1 MLRRAWA
8 LPFAIAAACGGAGA
22 PRDPHAA
29 SRAAADPAAAE
40 AACATCHAEIAR
52 EHRGSNH
59 AEAFRH
65 ATFQEAYAAEP
76 LPFCAGCHAPHADA
90 RAPRPPASD
99 LGVGCLACH
108 AELGAKA
115 GAARAAGSDAACARC
130 HEFPYPPGVLPGRLL
145 QKTASEH
152 RASSKAGVSC
162 IQCHMPREGG
172 RRSHAFSASRD
183 EGRIQSAAAI
193 EARRDGEALVITF
206 TRQAAGHAFPTGDV
220 FRRLLVVVTSPA
232 GERRVALGRRT
243 REPAEIDERPF
254 ADGKDRHEV
263 RVPVGRG
270 PARWRVVYER
280 VQHPTELDGIAAKVE
295 GSVEV
300 ASGEVP

>member
-1 MLRRAWA
+1 MPRRAWVLPIA
-8 LPFAIAAACGGAGA
+8 LAASCAGAGA
-22 PRDPHAA
+22 PKGPHAA
-29 SRAAADPAAAE
+29 TRTSDPAAAE
-40 AACATCHAEIAR
+40 ASCATCHAEIAR
-52 EHRGSNH
+52 EHRASNH

-108 AELGAKA
+108 VELGPA
-115 GAARAAGSDAACARC
+115 GARAAGRDEACARC

-172 RRSHAFSASRD
+172 HRSHAFSASRD
-183 EGRIQSAAAI
+183 EGRVRSAAAI
-193 EARRDGEALVITF
+193 DARRDGDDLVLVF
-206 TRQAAGHAFPTGDV
+206 TRLAAGHALPTGDV
-220 FRRLLVVVTSPA
+220 FRRLLVVVTTSA
-232 GERRVALGRRT
+232 GERRVPLGRRT
-243 REPAEIDERPF
+243 NEPAEIDERPF

-263 RVPVGRG
+263 RVRVGPGPVRY
-270 PARWRVVYER
+270 RVVYER
-280 VQHPTELDGIAAKVE
+280 VRHPTDPEGVSAAIDGAFELAR
-295 GSVEV
+295 
-300 ASGEVP
+300 GEVP